1 MTKPWTKKAHEKKAL
16 KEKKKDRTIVKETQ
30 VPGFSVDEFVGSL
43 KNLLKALDRKTK
55 MYLLLT

>member
-30 VPGFSVDEFVGSL
+30 VPGFSVDEFEG
-43 KNLLKALDRKTK
+43 NI
-55 MYLLLT
+55 